1 MQALHINGNDLT
13 LEAVREVAQPDV
25 RRPVLLDPDA
35 REAVNRARAVVD
47 TLVANN
53 RISYAITT
61 GVGKLSDVHIVG
73 DQVRE
78 LQINLVRSHAVG
90 VGEPLS
96 IPDTRAMMLLR
107 ANSLAKGN
115 SGIRGISID
124 TICEMLNR
132 GVTPMVPS
140 QGSVGASGDLAPLAH
155 LALALIGEGE
165 CLDEKGGRIPSAEA
179 LKRAQIKPLVLEAK
193 EAVSLINGTQ
203 AMLAIGILMVLA
215 AETLV
220 DTADVIGAMA
230 CDALKGTNVAFDERI
245 QKARP
250 HAGQIRTAA
259 NLRRLL
265 EQSQIRD
272 SHRDCGRVQDA
283 YSLRCIPQVHGA
295 VRDTLA
301 HCRSVF
307 ETETNSAVDNPLV
320 FVKNPKAMDGEGDV
334 LSGGNFHGEPLAFA
348 LDFLAIALSALA
360 GISERRLER
369 MVNPALSE
377 GLPPFLAPGAGMNSG
392 FMMPQVTA
400 AALVSENKVLSHPAS
415 VDSITTS
422 GNKEDFVSMG
432 MTAASKLKRVVEN
445 TRNTLAIEAMAA
457 AQAIDFLAPLKTSKP
472 LQQAHA
478 AIRAVCATMEKDRVM
493 YRGFRTHC
501 EFDCER
507 QAGRR
512 SALNILTKICPL
524 EICHHD
530 HELAEG
536 KGPATRFSP
545 TPRCLM
551 RSRRERIAVYSHP
564 LSALD
569 SPRFNASPPRGA
581 PELSAFSP

>member
-1 MQALHINGNDLT
+1 LQALHINGNDLT
-13 LEAVREVAQPDV
+13 LEAVREVAAT
-25 RRPVLLDPDA
+25 RRSVLLDPDA

-47 TLVANN
+47 ALVASNK
-53 RISYAITT
+53 ISYAITT

-78 LQINLVRSHAVG
+78 LQVNLVRSHAVG

-115 SGIRGISID
+115 SGVRAIIID

-165 CLDEKGGRIPSAEA
+165 CIDEAERGARIASAAA
-179 LKRAQIKPLVLEAK
+179 LKRAQIKPLVLYAK

-203 AMLAIGILMVLA
+203 AMLAIGTLMQLA

-230 CDALKGTNVAFDERI
+230 CDALKGTNVAFDDRI
-245 QKARP
+245 QNVRP
-250 HAGQIRTAA
+250 HPGQIKTAA

-265 EQSQIRD
+265 EQSEIRN

-301 HCRSVF
+301 HCRRVF
-307 ETETNSAVDNPLV
+307 EIETNSAVDNPLV
-320 FVKNPKAMDGEGDV
+320 FVNNPKAIDGEGDV

-400 AALVSENKVLSHPAS
+400 AALVSENKVLAHPAS

-432 MTAASKLKRVVEN
+432 MTAANKLKKVVEN
-445 TRNTLAIEAMAA
+445 TRNTLAIEAIAA
-457 AQAIDFLAPLKTSKP
+457 AQAVDFLAPLKTSKP

-478 AIRAVCATMEKDRVM
+478 SIRAVCATMDKDRVM
-493 YRGFRTHC
+493 YQDF
-501 EFDCER
+501 
-507 QAGRR
+507 A
-512 SALNILTKICPL
+512 
-524 EICHHD
+524 
-530 HELAEG
+530 
-536 KGPATRFSP
+536 
-545 TPRCLM
+545 
-551 RSRRERIAVYSHP
+551 RIAE
-564 LSALD
+564 LI
-569 SPRFNASPPRGA
+569 ASGKLAAVLR
-581 PELSAFSP
+581 

>member
-13 LEAVREVAQPDV
+13 LEAVREVAIE
-25 RRPVLLDPDA
+25 RRPVLLAPDA

-47 TLVANN
+47 AVVASNK
-53 RISYAITT
+53 ISYAITT

-73 DQVRE
+73 GQVRE
-78 LQINLVRSHAVG
+78 LQINLVRSHAFG

-96 IPDTRAMMLLR
+96 IPDTRAMMVLR
-107 ANSLAKGN
+107 ANSLSKGN
-115 SGIRGISID
+115 SGVRTIIID

-165 CLDEKGGRIPSAEA
+165 CIDEAEKGARIPSTEA

-203 AMLAIGILMVLA
+203 AMLGIGTLMLLA

-245 QKARP
+245 QKVRP
-250 HAGQIRTAA
+250 HAGQIRTAS

-265 EQSQIRD
+265 EQSEIRD

-301 HCRSVF
+301 HCRAVF

-320 FVKNPKAMDGEGDV
+320 FVKNPKESDGEGDV
-334 LSGGNFHGEPLAFA
+334 LSGGNFHGQPLAFA

-400 AALVSENKVLSHPAS
+400 AALVSENKVLAHPAS

-432 MTAASKLKRVVEN
+432 MTAANKLKKVVEN

-478 AIRAVCATMEKDRVM
+478 AVRAVCATIEKDRVM
-493 YRGFRTHC
+493 YQDVSRVA
-501 EFDCER
+501 ELI
-507 QAGRR
+507 AGG
-512 SALNILTKICPL
+512 K
-524 EICHHD
+524 
-530 HELAEG
+530 LAG
-536 KGPATRFSP
+536 LVR
-545 TPRCLM
+545 
-551 RSRRERIAVYSHP
+551 
-564 LSALD
+564 
-569 SPRFNASPPRGA
+569 
-581 PELSAFSP
+581 

>member
-1 MQALHINGNDLT
+1 VNALHINGNDLT
-13 LEAVREVAQPDV
+13 LEEVREVAIDK
-25 RRPVLLDPDA
+25 RPVLLAPDA

-47 TLVANN
+47 TLVAGNK
-53 RISYAITT
+53 ISYAITT

-78 LQINLVRSHAVG
+78 LQVNLVRSHAVG
-90 VGEPLS
+90 VGEPLA
-96 IPDTRAMMLLR
+96 IPDARAMMLLR

-115 SGIRGISID
+115 SGVRGIVID

-165 CLDEKGGRIPSAEA
+165 CFNEADKGARVASAEA

-203 AMLAIGILMVLA
+203 AMLAIGALMLLA

-230 CDALKGTNVAFDERI
+230 CDALQGTNVAFDERI
-245 QKARP
+245 HQARP
-250 HAGQIRTAA
+250 HAGQIKTAA

-265 EQSQIRD
+265 DQSEIRD

-295 VRDTLA
+295 VRDTIA
-301 HCRSVF
+301 HCRQVF

-320 FVKNPKAMDGEGDV
+320 FVKNPKAIDGEGEV

-400 AALVSENKVLSHPAS
+400 AALVSENKVLAHPAS

-432 MTAASKLKRVVEN
+432 MTAANKLKKVVEN

-478 AIRAVCATMEKDRVM
+478 AIRSVCRTMEKDRVM
-493 YRGFRTHC
+493 YQDF
-501 EFDCER
+501 
-507 QAGRR
+507 A
-512 SALNILTKICPL
+512 
-524 EICHHD
+524 
-530 HELAEG
+530 
-536 KGPATRFSP
+536 
-545 TPRCLM
+545 
-551 RSRRERIAVYSHP
+551 RIAE
-564 LSALD
+564 LI
-569 SPRFNASPPRGA
+569 ASGRVA
-581 PELSAFSP
+581 AVLR